1 MQASELLSLGLELLA
16 FIDGGEGPRD
26 FPPSALPA
34 LPPSPAPSDLPNLP
48 VVPNETQSLEPEPL
62 VGSAVNWGNLQ
73 SLVQISVALNAAY
86 FSISQFSNPDI
97 AKYKSRIASA
107 QSAITSKMEE
117 GGQRKDMLGSLSKLD
132 NDIVS
137 RQSSDRKFLSITRI
151 FCATFFV
158 LGLMILFLLSVLPNR
173 EAGFW
178 IISVSALMNMPVLFG
193 VFYMA
198 FISMRDY
205 IKIEYAI
212 FSIEDELRKKISQV
226 EA

>member
-16 FIDGGEGPRD
+16 LIDGGEGPRD

-34 LPPSPAPSDLPNLP
+34 LPPSPAPSDLPSLP
-48 VVPNETQSLEPEPL
+48 VVPDEPQPLVSEPL
-62 VGSAVNWGNLQ
+62 VGGAVNWGNLQ
-73 SLVQISVALNAAY
+73 SLVQISIALNAAY
-86 FSISQFSNPDI
+86 FSIAQFSNPDI

-107 QSAITSKMEE
+107 QSAITSKVKE
-117 GGQRKDMLGSLSKLD
+117 GDQRKNMYGSLSKLD
-132 NDIVS
+132 KDIVS

-158 LGLMILFLLSVLPNR
+158 LGLMILFFLSVLPNR

-178 IISVSALMNMPVLFG
+178 IISVSTSMNMPVLFG

-205 IKIEYAI
+205 IRIEDAI
-212 FSIEDELRKKISQV
+212 FSIEDELRKKISQF